1 MKKLVAYFRENFE
14 QSFVLLVL
22 VSSII
27 INYFLPY
34 KIAFLNF
41 YYLPIMLLGY
51 FLGKKMSML
60 GSILCILTVVVFAV
74 MSPESFLLG
83 RGSLDIA
90 LSLSTWGSFLL
101 LAGVIVGTLQ
111 EKLSAQCEH
120 ANLLNEELK
129 QSQVNL
135 EKVNQNLTESN
146 KILEEKTSELEIT
159 KETIEKLKD
168 KVEEALYSTM
178 DSSVAKLLIQGRLR
192 NEKKNIS
199 VLFAD
204 LVGFTNFS
212 DEHRPEAVIEE
223 LNKFLAEME
232 SIIMHYWGHIDKYM
246 GDGIMCEFGA
256 PHDYD
261 HHALQAVLAGL
272 KMQERMQESK
282 LPWQMRVGIGSGPC
296 ITGLIGQKRRTYTA
310 IGDVINVAARLE
322 QICPPQGLLI
332 DEDTYQKIESFI
344 DAERTRNFGQERKQD
359 IEIVQRIKANE
370 VILEKNPQDFA
381 LLVEIGK
388 MYFELRNVSSA
399 IRFFERAYALDP
411 HNEEVKL
418 LYADANFKR
427 DEYEKIEI
435 KGKKDRISVYRAL
448 GIKDILLDRKRI
460 PERFYKKY
468 KHVEDLIEI
477 PDNVVLPVEALDGV
491 IGHSKL
497 VAIISYAMADVYG
510 LTEQEKRNVLI
521 AGYLEDIGKQIVPHA
536 ILNRR
541 GSLLDSETKEIEK
554 HPIESVKLMKSMGY
568 DDDDVLEIVLHHHEN
583 FNGHGYP
590 NRIGGED
597 IPIGAR
603 ITAVADSY
611 NALISWRPYRDGW
624 EQKSALAEMVRD
636 TEGGKFDPRFTEI
649 LMQLMA

>member
-1 MKKLVAYFRENFE
+1 MKKIAAYFRENLE

-41 YYLPIMLLGY
+41 YYLPILLLGY
-51 FLGKKMSML
+51 FLGKQMSIM
-60 GSILCILTVVVFAV
+60 GSILCMLTVFVFAI
-74 MSPESFLLG
+74 MSPESFLMG
-83 RGSLDIA
+83 RGKLDLA

-101 LAGVIVGTLQ
+101 LTGVIVGTLQ
-111 EKLSAQCEH
+111 EKLSAQYEH
-120 ANLLNEELK
+120 TSLLNEELK

-135 EKVNQNLTESN
+135 EKVNQDLTASN
-146 KILEEKTSELEIT
+146 KVLEEKTSELET
-159 KETIEKLKD
+159 SKETIEKLKD

-212 DEHRPEAVIEE
+212 EEHRPEAVIEE

-272 KMQERMQESK
+272 KMQERIRESN
-282 LPWQMRVGIGSGPC
+282 LPWQMRVGVGSGAC
-296 ITGLIGQKRRTYTA
+296 ITGLIGHKRRTYTA

-322 QICPPQGLLI
+322 QICPPRELLI
-332 DEDTYQKIESFI
+332 DEDTYQKVESFI
-344 DAERTRNFGQERKQD
+344 DVERVRSFGQDRKQD
-359 IEIVQRIKANE
+359 IEIVERIKANE
-370 VILEKNPQDFA
+370 GLLEVNPQDFA
-381 LLVEIGK
+381 LLIETGK
-388 MYFELRNVSSA
+388 LYFDLRNVSSA
-399 IRFFERAYALDP
+399 ILLFEKAYALDP
-411 HNEEVKL
+411 NNAEVKV
-418 LYADANFKR
+418 LYADANFKK

-435 KGKKDRISVYRAL
+435 KGKKDRISVYRVL

-460 PERFYKKY
+460 PEGFYEKY
-468 KHVEDLIEI
+468 KHVERLIEI
-477 PDNVVLPVEALDGV
+477 PDNVVLPAEALDGV
-491 IGHSKL
+491 IGHSKI
-497 VAIISYAMADVYG
+497 VAILSYAIADMCG
-510 LTEQEKRNVLI
+510 LTEQDKRNILI

-541 GSLLDSETKEIEK
+541 GSLIDSETREIEK
-554 HPIESVKLMKSMGY
+554 HPIESVKLMRSMGY
-568 DDDDVLEIVLHHHEN
+568 DDDDVLEIVLHHHEH
-583 FNGHGYP
+583 FNGQGYP
-590 NRIGGED
+590 NHIGGND

-603 ITAVADSY
+603 ITALSDTY

-624 EQKSALAEMVRD
+624 EQKSALAEIVRD
-636 TEGGKFDPRFTEI
+636 TEGGKFDPKLTEI
-649 LMQLMA
+649 LMRLMA